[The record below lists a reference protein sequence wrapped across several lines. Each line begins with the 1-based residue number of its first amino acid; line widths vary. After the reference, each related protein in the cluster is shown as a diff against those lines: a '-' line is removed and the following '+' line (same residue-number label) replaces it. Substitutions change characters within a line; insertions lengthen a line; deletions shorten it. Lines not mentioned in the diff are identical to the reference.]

1 MTMTT
6 EITIPSTCHL
16 PAHKRKQAK
25 AAINRA
31 IALASLQAMEG
42 QPMRLEADV
51 YHGIRVQYVL
61 KTNEAIA
68 TVRQSGLETIKP

>member
-1 MTMTT
+1 MTT

-16 PAHKRKQAK
+16 PKYKRKQAK

-42 QPMRLEADV
+42 QPMRLQAEV
-51 YHGIRVQYVL
+51 YHGIRIHYEL
-61 KTNEAIA
+61 KTNPA
-68 TVRQSGLETIKP
+68 K